1 MQMDHANATADVAPP
16 WNVWNVGGGGAAR
29 LRGLTI
35 DVNPLI
41 SMLSVCKLNV
51 YKNPRFS
58 TNLLN
63 YFLRC

>member
-1 MQMDHANATADVAPP
+1 MQMKHANATADTAPLECLDCR
-16 WNVWNVGGGGAAR
+16 GGAAR